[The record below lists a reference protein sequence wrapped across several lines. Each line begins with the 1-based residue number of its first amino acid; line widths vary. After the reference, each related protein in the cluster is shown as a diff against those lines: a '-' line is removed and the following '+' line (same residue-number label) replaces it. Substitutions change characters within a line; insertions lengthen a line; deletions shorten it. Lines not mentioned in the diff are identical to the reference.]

1 MSLETNKETVRLY
14 VAAFNAGDHA
24 AIKPLFTEDAVIHG
38 VLGQGGL
45 DFALPIWK
53 MLHESLCTTLTIEEL
68 SAEGQVVAARY
79 TERGTM
85 VGQYLGHSP
94 TNKPYTV
101 PAIEWFHLRDGKI
114 ARRWGARDSASISK
128 QIGIG

>member
-1 MSLETNKETVRLY
+1 MSLETNKETVRRY
-14 VAAFNAGDHA
+14 VVAFNAGDQA
-24 AIKPLFTEDAVIHG
+24 AIKPLFTVDAVIHG

-53 MLHESLCTTLTIEEL
+53 MLHESLRMTLTIEEL
-68 SAEGQVVAARY
+68 AAEGDSVVARY

-85 VGQYLGHSP
+85 AGTFLGHAP
-94 TNKPYTV
+94 TNQPYSV

-114 ARRWGARDSASISK
+114 ARRWGARDSAAISK
-128 QIGIG
+128 QIGIA